1 MVQFRRHV
9 TFAQPIA
16 IQDEVV
22 APIQVHV
29 ARLREGSTNGSK
41 WIRYRG
47 EGPASVI
54 GPGPHTAGVSISAE
68 AGQVSFQVIIEIG
81 SQPVVRA
88 FIAGAW
94 ELLLQGEAAG
104 AV

>member
-16 IQDEVV
+16 IQNEVM

-54 GPGPHTAGVSISAE
+54 GPGPHAAGVSISTE
-68 AGQVSFQVIIEIG
+68 AGQIGSQVIVKID

-88 FIAGAW
+88 FIVGAW
-94 ELLLQGEAAG
+94 ELLLQG
-104 AV
+104 